1 MFRKVWLE
9 ISRPGTVLDWV
20 AGGDCSAVHGKVI
33 AMALSNPPP
42 ADAPFLPA
50 NTFEQDIVFI
60 TGGGTGLGKAMA
72 QGFARLGATV
82 VIASRN
88 PDHREAGLEAI
99 RSIGACGHSVAVD
112 VRSPEAV
119 VEAFDEIEHRVG
131 SVSILVNNAA
141 ANFPS
146 PAEQLSP
153 NGWRA
158 ITQITLDGPFFCAR
172 EFARRRIA
180 LQAQGAILNIGATYA
195 WTGGPG
201 AAASAA
207 AKAGV
212 ANLVQSLAVEWAPD
226 GIRVNGLMPG
236 NFPHD
241 DLPRAL
247 LDLPGW
253 ADLDERI
260 PAQRVGELHELAW
273 AACFLCS
280 PFAGYITGH
289 NLVVDG
295 ANWLRRGLRFPK
307 FEPVREWAKTPRG

>member
-1 MFRKVWLE
+1 MPL
-9 ISRPGTVLDWV
+9 
-20 AGGDCSAVHGKVI
+20 
-33 AMALSNPPP
+33 PPP
-42 ADAPFLPA
+42 PSAESAFLSPD
-50 NTFEQDIVFI
+50 TFAHDVVLI
-60 TGGGTGLGKAMA
+60 TGGGTGLGKAIA

-88 PDHREAGLEAI
+88 AQHRQTGIEAI
-99 RSIGACGHSVAVD
+99 RALGGKGHAVEID
-112 VRSPEAV
+112 VRSPEAIAH
-119 VEAFDEIEHRVG
+119 AFDRVEQEIG
-131 SVSILVNNAA
+131 AVSILINNAA

-146 PAEQLSP
+146 PAEELTP

-172 EFARRRIA
+172 EFAARRIA
-180 LQAQGAILNIGATYA
+180 AQADGAILNIGATYA

-241 DLPRAL
+241 ELPKAL
-247 LDLPGW
+247 LNLPGW
-253 ADLDERI
+253 SDLGERI

-280 PFAGYITGH
+280 PFASYITGH

-307 FEPVREWAKTPRG
+307 FEPVRDWARTPRT